1 MTGTATLDSPNSDGF
16 AGSASAFPLSLENAR
31 VGVVGLGY
39 VGLPV
44 AVAFGQKYPTV
55 GIDIKAA
62 RVENLKRGFDETKE
76 ATAEELASA
85 THLGFTTDMA
95 DTADC
100 NVFIV
105 TVPTPLNPHNHP
117 DLGPIKSATQAIGG
131 VLKRGDIV
139 IYESTVYPG
148 CTDEFCVPIL
158 EKLSGL
164 KYNEDFFC
172 GYSPERINPGD
183 KLRKLPDILKI
194 TSGST
199 PEAADFV
206 DEFYR
211 SVVTAGTHRASSI
224 RVAEAAKVMENTQR
238 DLNIALANELAM
250 ICNRI
255 GIDTVEVLEA
265 AGTKWN
271 FMAVRPGLV
280 GGHCIGV
287 DPYYLTHKAEEI
299 GHHPE
304 VILAGRRINDRVGK
318 YVVNQFV
325 RLMGRKGLLQGDL
338 KVLVLGFA
346 FKENCPDH
354 RNTKVASIVT
364 HLEEFDIAVDVYDPW
379 VDADECAHEYGIR
392 PVQALEAGQYD
403 GIILAVAH
411 DDIVALGA
419 DGIRA
424 LGKPGAAIYDVKSV
438 LPLGAADQRL

>member
-1 MTGTATLDSPNSDGF
+1 LAAADDRALIFVGT
-16 AGSASAFPLSLENAR
+16 FPLKLADAR
-31 VGVVGLGY
+31 IGVVGLGY

-44 AVAFGQKYPTV
+44 AVAFGQKFPTV

-62 RVENLKRGFDETKE
+62 RIAELKAGHDGTKE
-76 ATAEELASA
+76 ATAAELAAA
-85 THLGFTTDMA
+85 TQLSF
-95 DTADC
+95 TADWADVAAC

-105 TVPTPLNPHNHP
+105 TVPTPLNSHNHP
-117 DLGPIKSATQAIGG
+117 DLGPLKSATQAIAK
-131 VLKRGDIV
+131 VLKRGDVV

-164 KYNEDFFC
+164 TYNVDFFC

-199 PEAADFV
+199 PQAADFV

-211 SVVTAGTHRASSI
+211 TVVTAGTHRASSI

-250 ICNRI
+250 ICNSL
-255 GIDTVEVLEA
+255 GIDTLEVLEA

-325 RLMGRKGLLQGDL
+325 RLMGRKGLLKDDI

-364 HLEEFDIAVDVYDPW
+364 HLHEFDIAVDVYDPW
-379 VDADECAHEYGIR
+379 VDADECEHEYGIR
-392 PVQALEAGQYD
+392 PVSVLEAGNYD

-411 DDIVALGA
+411 DDIIALGV

-424 LGKPGAAIYDVKSV
+424 LGKPGAALYDVKSV
-438 LPLGAADQRL
+438 LPQDAVDQRL

>member
-1 MTGTATLDSPNSDGF
+1 MSQPESQSTP
-16 AGSASAFPLSLENAR
+16 PKLEDAR
-31 VGVVGLGY
+31 ICVVGLGY

-44 AVAFGQKYPTV
+44 AVNFGQRFPTM
-55 GIDIKAA
+55 GIDVRPQ
-62 RVENLKRGFDETKE
+62 RVANLKAGHDETKE
-76 ATAEELASA
+76 ATAEELAAA
-85 THLGFTTDMA
+85 TQLTYTLDWSDVAG
-95 DTADC
+95 C

-105 TVPTPLNPHNHP
+105 TVPTPLDSHNHP
-117 DLGPIKSATQAIGG
+117 DLGPIESATRSIGK
-131 VLKRGDIV
+131 VLKRGDVV

-158 EKLSGL
+158 EELSGL
-164 KYNEDFFC
+164 TYNRDFFC

-183 KLRKLPDILKI
+183 KLRKLPDIQKI

-199 PEAADFV
+199 PEAAEFV
-206 DEFYR
+206 DALYR
-211 SVVTAGTHRASSI
+211 TVVTAGTHRASSI

-250 ICNRI
+250 ICNSL
-255 GIDTVEVLEA
+255 GIDTTEVLEA

-271 FMAVRPGLV
+271 FMPVRPGLV

-325 RLMGRKGLLQGDL
+325 RLMGRKGLLKDEL
-338 KVLVLGFA
+338 RVLVLGFA

-364 HLEEFDIAVDVYDPW
+364 HLKEFDIEVDVYDSW
-379 VDADECAHEYGIR
+379 VDAGECAHEYGIN
-392 PVQALEAGQYD
+392 PVPALEAGKYD

-411 DDIVALGA
+411 DDIVAMGA
-419 DGIRA
+419 EGIRA
-424 LGKPGAAIYDVKSV
+424 LGKPGAVLYDVKSA
-438 LPLGAADQRL
+438 LPLDASDQRL

>member
-1 MTGTATLDSPNSDGF
+1 MTSFPLTLD
-16 AGSASAFPLSLENAR
+16 NAR
-31 VGVVGLGY
+31 ICVVGLGY

-44 AVAFGQKYPTV
+44 AVAFGQKFPTV
-55 GIDIKAA
+55 GIDIKAQ
-62 RVENLKRGFDETKE
+62 RVANLKAGHDETKE
-76 ATAEELASA
+76 ATPEELAAA
-85 THLGFTTDMA
+85 TQLTFTTDWGDA
-95 DTADC
+95 ADC

-105 TVPTPLNPHNHP
+105 TVPTPLNDHNHP
-117 DLGPIKSATQAIGG
+117 DLYPLKSATEAIAK

-158 EKLSGL
+158 EELSGL
-164 KYNEDFFC
+164 TYNADFFC

-183 KLRKLPDILKI
+183 KLRKLPDIKKI

-199 PEAADFV
+199 PAAADFV

-255 GIDTVEVLEA
+255 GIDTQEVLEA

-287 DPYYLTHKAEEI
+287 DPYYLTHKAEAI

-325 RLMGRKGLLQGDL
+325 RLMGRKGLLTGDIR
-338 KVLVLGFA
+338 VLVLGFA

-354 RNTKVASIVT
+354 RNTKVASIVE
-364 HLEEFDIAVDVYDPW
+364 HLNEFDIPADVYDPW
-379 VDADECAHEYGIR
+379 VDADECEHEYGIR
-392 PVQALEAGQYD
+392 PITTLEPGKYD
-403 GIILAVAH
+403 GVILAVAH
-411 DDIVALGA
+411 DDIVAMGA
-419 DGIRA
+419 EGIRA
-424 LGKPGAAIYDVKSV
+424 LGKPGAALYDVKSA
-438 LPLGAADQRL
+438 LPKDAVDQRL